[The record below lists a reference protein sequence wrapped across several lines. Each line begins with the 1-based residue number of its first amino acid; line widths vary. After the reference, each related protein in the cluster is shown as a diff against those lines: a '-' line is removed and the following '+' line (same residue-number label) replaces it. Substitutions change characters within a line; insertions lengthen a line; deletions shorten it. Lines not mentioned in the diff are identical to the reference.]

1 MLTRPTRW
9 RTLGDG
15 DVGTLRGR
23 LLGGCLETISMLPGT
38 PYGNLD
44 AFAPGD
50 DLLVYVEVAEVGAYT
65 AARMLHHLRLAGWFD
80 RATGILVGRTSAPDS
95 SDYTQADAVRDA
107 LGGLDVPVL
116 YDVDLGHVPPAARP
130 GQRRPGGGRD
140 RPLGRG
146 DAGPAPGVVGIPLGT
161 LRVCPR

>member
-1 MLTRPTRW
+1 MTELVLTRPTRW

-116 YDVDLGHVPPAARP
+116 YDVDLGHVPPQLALVNGALAEVAIDP
-130 GQRRPGGGRD
+130 SG
-140 RPLGRG
+140 
-146 DAGPAPGVVGIPLGT
+146 AGT
-161 LRVCPR
+161 LVQHLV